1 MEDQKFYFWKD
12 QFDYVFVFMNFM
24 SINLYGKFFI
34 LKDNIE
40 QYGVKRVNYIN
51 VQNFCLIYIVY
62 YDIDLLYLED
72 SMIDLC
78 N

>member
-40 QYGVKRVNYIN
+40 QYGVKCVNYIN